1 MPVMIVSHPYNTA
14 IKSDEYARFY
24 VSVNGDVSAY
34 QWQYLS
40 PGSSVWRDS
49 SVSSAKSATL
59 VIVATVSNDGYKY
72 RCKVTGTDGSSA
84 YSDSAELIV
93 INVRKGNGLV
103 PLDTLSALA
112 SSIRAK
118 TKTVGRMLPD
128 DMPALVDTI
137 EAPLSG
143 TLVIGENDGVN
154 RYSLGIPLPEY
165 ENYCFMLVSGT
176 NLTSRYGGIHRSVG
190 GNDVNLCFVGEY
202 AFTSVWNID
211 KEAGTIFNQNFSPSA
226 GTVYQW
232 IYYKEAGI

>member
-1 MPVMIVSHPYNTA
+1 MLVITGHPNNIA
-14 IKSDEYARFY
+14 VKSDEQVRFY

-40 PGSSVWRDS
+40 PRSSVWRDS
-49 SVSSAKSATL
+49 SLDAGKRAAFIFGASTSL
-59 VIVATVSNDGYKY
+59 DGYKY
-72 RCKVTGTDGSSA
+72 RCKVTGTDGSSV

-176 NLTSRYGGIHRSVG
+176 NLTNRYGGIHRSVG
-190 GNDVNLCFVGEY
+190 GNDVNLCFVGDQAY
-202 AFTSVWNID
+202 TSVWNIN
-211 KEAGTIFNQNFSPSA
+211 KEAGTIFNQSFSPSA
-226 GTVYQW
+226 GNVYQW